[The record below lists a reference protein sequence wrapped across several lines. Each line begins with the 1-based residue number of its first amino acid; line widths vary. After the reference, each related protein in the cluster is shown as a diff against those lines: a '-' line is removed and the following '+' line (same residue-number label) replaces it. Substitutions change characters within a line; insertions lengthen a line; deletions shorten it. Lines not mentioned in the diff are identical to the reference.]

1 MSGLKPN
8 ILTVGNFL
16 FYSVSQYGIEF
27 KNETPRGEWLDAV
40 KRLCL
45 MHDGAVMTRERT
57 LMLLADSL
65 NFGERTYGEEF
76 AQAVDGM
83 RETLGLSVKT
93 ISNAKWA
100 YGKIQS
106 SFRKDGLRLGHYIA
120 LAALEPSEQEKYIAF
135 ALKDSMT
142 VATLKECVRAA
153 HPETVKKRKEKSVID
168 DEKTALSKLVE
179 ANAYLLS
186 VDINELSTAWKPHIE
201 ILYKIYRRRWVKKGK
216 K

>member
-1 MSGLKPN
+1 MLKPN

-27 KNETPRGEWLDAV
+27 KSETPRDEWLDAV

-45 MHDGAVMTRERT
+45 MHDGAAMTKERT

-65 NFGERTYGEEF
+65 NFGEQAYGEEF
-76 AQAVDGM
+76 AQAIDGT
-83 RETLGLSVKT
+83 REALGLSPKT

-100 YGKIQS
+100 YGKISS

-120 LAALEPSEQEKYIAF
+120 IAKLEPEQQEKYISL
-135 ALKDSMT
+135 ALQDKMSIE
-142 VATLKECVRAA
+142 TLKEVVKEA
-153 HPETVKKRKEKSVID
+153 HPGTAKKVKRLMID
-168 DEKTALSKLVE
+168 DEKTAFQKLIEV
-179 ANAYLLS
+179 NAYFS
-186 VDINELSTAWKPHIE
+186 SNDINKLSDAWEPHVAVG
-201 ILYKIYRRRWVKKGK
+201 YKIYRRRWVKKGK

>member
-16 FYSVSQYGIEF
+16 FWSVSQYGIEF
-27 KNETPRGEWLDAV
+27 KSSTPRDEWLDAV

-65 NFGERTYGEEF
+65 NFGEKAYGEEF

-100 YGKIQS
+100 YGRVPS

-120 LAALEPSEQEKYIAF
+120 LAKLEPSEQEKYIGL
-135 ALKDSMT
+135 ALQDKMS
-142 VATLKECVRAA
+142 VETLKEIVREA
-153 HPETVKKRKEKSVID
+153 HPGPTKKVKALMID
-168 DEKTALSKLVE
+168 DEKTAFQKLVE
-179 ANAYLLS
+179 VNAYFSSTDILRLS
-186 VDINELSTAWKPHIE
+186 DAWKPHLE
-201 ILYKIYRRRWVKKGK
+201 ITAKIYRHRWGK
-216 K
+216 KK